1 MEKTCM
7 LKREILRHTAQTAI
21 AESPVTVLLGAR
33 QVGKT
38 TLVRQIAADWPDSA
52 HVFDLE
58 TEGGYAALSSPEL
71 ALSGLRGLVVVDEVQ
86 RMPHLF
92 TVLRPL
98 ADRDPPPARFI
109 LLGSASPTLIK
120 GVSESLAG
128 RVRFVPVAGLNLV
141 EAGLQAQGALWL
153 RGGFP
158 RSFLAASE
166 TASLRWRK
174 DFITT
179 QVERDIPQL
188 GIQVPPE
195 TLRRFWTMLAH
206 YHGQTWNGEELA
218 RSMGVSGKTVRHY
231 LDILAGTYL
240 VRVLPPWFEN
250 LGKRQTKSPKVY
262 LRDSGLLHAFLNV
275 SSMAALQSHPKYG
288 ASWEGFALEQM
299 LDLAGSF
306 QAHFWST
313 RQGAELDLLLE
324 RDGRRI
330 GVEFKCADAPVMTK
344 SMHIALQ
351 DLKLD
356 RLLVVYPGSTSYP
369 IHPKAVA
376 LPLADALREVMDT
389 REEDNDE

>member
-1 MEKTCM
+1 M
-7 LKREILRHTAQTAI
+7 LKRDFLRKTVQEAI
-21 AESPVTVLLGAR
+21 AEAPVTVLLGAR

-38 TLVRQIAADWPDSA
+38 TLARQIAGGWPGGA

-58 TEGGYAALSSPEL
+58 TESGRAALSTPEL
-71 ALSGLRGLVVVDEVQ
+71 VLSSLRGLVVVDEVQ

-98 ADRDPPPARFI
+98 ADREPQPAQFL

-128 RVRFVPVAGLNLV
+128 RVRFVPVPGLSIV
-141 EAGLQAQGALWL
+141 ETGLKTQGDLWL

-158 RSFLAASE
+158 RSFLATSE
-166 TASLRWRK
+166 AASLRWRR

-188 GIQVPPE
+188 GIHVPPE
-195 TLRRFWTMLAH
+195 TIRRFWTMLAH

-218 RSMGVSGKTVRHY
+218 RSMGVSGKTGRHY
-231 LDILAGTYL
+231 LDILVGTYL

-250 LGKRQTKSPKVY
+250 LGKRQVKSPKVY
-262 LRDSGLLHAFLNV
+262 LRDSGLLHAFLNIG
-275 SSMAALQSHPKYG
+275 SMAALQAHPKYG
-288 ASWEGFALEQM
+288 ASWEGFALEQI
-299 LDLAGSF
+299 LERACAFS
-306 QAHFWST
+306 AYFWST

-330 GVEFKCADAPVMTK
+330 GVEFKCSDAPTITK
-344 SMHIALQ
+344 SMHVALQ

-356 RLLVVYPGSTSYP
+356 RLLVVYPGRESYP
-369 IHPKAVA
+369 IHPKAA
-376 LPLADALREVMDT
+376 AMPLADALREISGQGYPS
-389 REEDNDE
+389 

>member
-1 MEKTCM
+1 MIRRDILTKTAKDA
-7 LKREILRHTAQTAI
+7 LTEA
-21 AESPVTVLLGAR
+21 PVTVLLGAR

-38 TLVRQIAADWPDSA
+38 TLARQIAGTWPEEA

-58 TEGGYAALSSPEL
+58 TESGRAALSTPEL
-71 ALSGLRGLVVVDEVQ
+71 ALSSLRGLVVVDEVQ

-92 TVLRPL
+92 TVLRPI
-98 ADRDPPPARFI
+98 ADRDPQPARFL
-109 LLGSASPTLIK
+109 LLGSASPTLVK

-128 RVRFVPVAGLNLV
+128 RVRFVSVSGLSIV
-141 EAGLQAQGALWL
+141 ETGLKAQGDLWL

-158 RSFLAASE
+158 RSFLATSE
-166 TASLRWRK
+166 AASLRWRR
-174 DFITT
+174 DFVTT

-195 TLRRFWTMLAH
+195 TIRRFWNMLAH

-250 LGKRQTKSPKVY
+250 LGKRQVKSPKVY
-262 LRDSGLLHAFLNV
+262 LRDSGLLHAFLNIA
-275 SSMAALQSHPKYG
+275 SMAALQAHPKHG
-288 ASWEGFALEQM
+288 ASWEGFALEQV
-299 LDLAGSF
+299 LDRTGAF
-306 QAHFWST
+306 HAYFWSS

-330 GVEFKCADAPVMTK
+330 GIEFKCADAPAMTK
-344 SMHIALQ
+344 SMHVALQ

-356 RLLVVYPGSTSYP
+356 RLLVVYPGSASYP
-369 IHPKAVA
+369 IHPKAA
-376 LPLADALREVMDT
+376 AMPLADALRELGGQ
-389 REEDNDE
+389 E

>member
-1 MEKTCM
+1 MNNNCL
-7 LKREILRHTAQTAI
+7 LKRESLRRAAVE
-21 AESPVTVLLGAR
+21 ALEEAPVAVLQGAR

-38 TLVRQIAADWPDSA
+38 TLARQIARAWPGGA

-58 TEGGYAALSSPEL
+58 TEAGRAALSTPEL
-71 ALSGLRGLVVVDEVQ
+71 TLSGLKGLVVIDEVQ

-98 ADRDPPPARFI
+98 ADRDPQPARFL
-109 LLGSASPTLIK
+109 LLGSASPTLVT

-128 RVRFVPVAGLNLV
+128 RVRFVSVAGLSLEETSPN
-141 EAGLQAQGALWL
+141 AQNDLWL

-158 RSFLAASE
+158 RSFLALSE
-166 TASLRWRK
+166 AASLRWRK

-179 QVERDIPQL
+179 MVERDIPQL
-188 GIQVPPE
+188 GIHVPPE
-195 TLRRFWTMLAH
+195 TLRRFWNMLTH
-206 YHGQTWNGEELA
+206 YHGQTWNGEELG

-250 LGKRQTKSPKVY
+250 IGKRQVKSPKVY

-275 SSMAALQSHPKYG
+275 GTMAALQAHPKYG
-288 ASWEGFALEQM
+288 ASWEGFALEQV
-299 LDLAGSF
+299 LDQARTF

-313 RQGAELDLLLE
+313 RQGAEMDLLLE

-330 GVEFKCADAPVMTK
+330 GVEFKCADAPAMTK
-344 SMHIALQ
+344 SMHVALQ

-356 RLLVVYPGSTSYP
+356 RLLVVYPGSASYP
-369 IHPKAVA
+369 VHPKATA
-376 LPLADALREVMDT
+376 MPLADALQEVT
-389 REEDNDE
+389 

>member
-1 MEKTCM
+1 M
-7 LKREILRHTAQTAI
+7 LKREFLRHAVQEAI
-21 AESPVTVLLGAR
+21 AEAPVTVLLGAR

-38 TLVRQIAADWPDSA
+38 TLARQIADAWPEDA

-58 TEGGYAALSSPEL
+58 TESGRAALSTPEL
-71 ALSGLRGLVVVDEVQ
+71 ALSRLRGLVVVDEVQ

-98 ADRDPPPARFI
+98 ADRDPQPVRFL
-109 LLGSASPTLIK
+109 LLGSASSTLVK

-128 RVRFVPVAGLNLV
+128 RVRFVPVAGLNLA
-141 EAGLQAQGALWL
+141 ETGLTAQNDLWL

-158 RSFLAASE
+158 RSFLAPSE
-166 TASLRWRK
+166 AASLRWRK

-195 TLRRFWTMLAH
+195 TLRRFWSMLTH

-240 VRVLPPWFEN
+240 VRVLQPWFEN
-250 LGKRQTKSPKVY
+250 LGKRQVKSPKVY

-275 SSMAALQSHPKYG
+275 GSMAALQAHPKYG
-288 ASWEGFALEQM
+288 ASWEGFALEQVM
-299 LDLAGSF
+299 DRAGLY

-330 GVEFKCADAPVMTK
+330 GVEFKCADAPTMTK
-344 SMHIALQ
+344 SMHVALQ

-356 RLLVVYPGSTSYP
+356 RLLVVHPGNASYP
-369 IHPKAVA
+369 IHPKADA
-376 LPLADALREVMDT
+376 MPLADALREV
-389 REEDNDE
+389 NGG

>member
-1 MEKTCM
+1 M
-7 LKREILRHTAQTAI
+7 LKRDFLRKTVQEAI
-21 AESPVTVLLGAR
+21 AEAPVTVLLGAR

-38 TLVRQIAADWPDSA
+38 TLARQISDGWSGDA

-58 TEGGYAALSSPEL
+58 TESGRAALSTPEL
-71 ALSGLRGLVVVDEVQ
+71 ALSNLRGLVVVDEVQ

-98 ADRDPPPARFI
+98 ADREPSPARFL

-128 RVRFVPVAGLNLV
+128 RVRFVPVSGLSIV
-141 EAGLQAQGALWL
+141 ETGLKAQGDLWL

-158 RSFLAASE
+158 RSFLATSE
-166 TASLRWRK
+166 SASLRWRR

-188 GIQVPPE
+188 GIHVPPE
-195 TLRRFWTMLAH
+195 TIRRFWTMLAH
-206 YHGQTWNGEELA
+206 YHGQTWNGEELS
-218 RSMGVSGKTVRHY
+218 RSMGVSGKTGRHY

-250 LGKRQTKSPKVY
+250 MGKRQVKSPKVY
-262 LRDSGLLHAFLNV
+262 LRDSGLLHAFLNIG
-275 SSMAALQSHPKYG
+275 SMAALQAHPKYG
-288 ASWEGFALEQM
+288 ASWEGFALEQV
-299 LDLAGSF
+299 LDRACAFS
-306 QAHFWST
+306 AYFWST

-324 RDGRRI
+324 RDGRRV
-330 GVEFKCADAPVMTK
+330 GVEFKCSDAPTLTK
-344 SMHIALQ
+344 SMHVALQ

-356 RLLVVYPGSTSYP
+356 RLLVVYPGTESYP
-369 IHPKAVA
+369 IHPKAA
-376 LPLADALREVMDT
+376 AMPLADTLREISGQVCPA
-389 REEDNDE
+389 